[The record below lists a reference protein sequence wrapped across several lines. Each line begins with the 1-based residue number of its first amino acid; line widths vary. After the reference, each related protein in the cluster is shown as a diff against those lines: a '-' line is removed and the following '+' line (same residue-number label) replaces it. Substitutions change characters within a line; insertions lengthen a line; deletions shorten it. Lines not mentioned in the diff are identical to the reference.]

1 MFISG
6 SICSNLLKFSIIY
19 KCAQDFIVQP
29 LPNHVVITKHDVNYN
44 DKVTLNNNFMA
55 ILKPNNIVSP

>member
-44 DKVTLNNNFMA
+44 DKVRLNNNITA
-55 ILKPNNIVSP
+55 IL